1 MDQKVRGLLSY
12 LFGWL
17 GGLIVLLAFKDNTK
31 ETNTH
36 ACQAITLNVCY
47 IVIIFATSI
56 LSFIFGLI
64 SGLADNSVV
73 SVIVGIFSFLLS
85 VVNFAAFVGYMVFAI
100 MGMVK
105 AYQEKEH
112 NIPLVSNLTKK
123 IFKSKLA

>member
-31 ETNTH
+31 ETNKN
-36 ACQAITLNVCY
+36 ACQAIVLSATY
-47 IVIIFATSI
+47 IVITIVISVINF
-56 LSFIFGLI
+56 FIGLI
-64 SGLADNSVV
+64 TGLADNTAV
-73 SVIVGIFSFLLS
+73 SVIFGIISFIISLIS
-85 VVNFAAFVGYMVFAI
+85 FAAFVLYMVFAI

-105 AYQEKEH
+105 AYQEKDH
-112 NIPLVSNLTKK
+112 NIPLITGLTQK

>member
-1 MDQKVRGLLSY
+1 MDQKVRGLLAY

-36 ACQAITLNVCY
+36 ACQAITLSAAY
-47 IVIIFATSI
+47 IIISIVISI
-56 LSFIFGLI
+56 LNFIIGLI
-64 SGLADNSVV
+64 TGLADNTAV
-73 SVIVGIFSFLLS
+73 SIIFGILSFVIGLVGF
-85 VVNFAAFVGYMVFAI
+85 VAFVGYMVFAI
-100 MGMVK
+100 MGMVR

-112 NIPLVSNLTKK
+112 NIPFISGLTQK